1 MPRQNLPGMRDLV
14 VREAVAVMAGDAAER
29 LRQLVAGGSEIP
41 YDVREPGTG
50 SPLPQY
56 VPLTDRFIHR
66 HVAALAQLD
75 SFGSACAAIESA
87 DLAGPYLEQ
96 LGVEVPPDPRKRAEL
111 AGVAF
116 LCRLWEGSTDF
127 SLDSERLRR
136 SIAELE
142 AGGEVADDEI
152 EVVVPLRGLR
162 MPVQRLELATATIAR
177 ADTVDVPVEARSLEG
192 AGAAGWEPTFLAA
205 ARIGIGE
212 LPAEDGARSPDA
224 GARAVE
230 AFRQLITT
238 LRLYKR
244 GGVALGP
251 YAWTRA
257 GANRWRRIATGAG
270 RPRPGGYM
278 VAEEELGDLAVLS
291 RTLAYRSNPFG
302 RPFGEGAGRA
312 GGFGRAIS
320 RFEAGLERA
329 AVLEAL
335 NDYLLALRF
344 LLEGGGPADLGLAMR
359 VAALCAEPEHRAETK
374 AIVDR
379 ALALERELWSG
390 EPAPAVDGAMGAAET
405 AAAIEDLLRAILRD
419 AACGHLGSDLRSTA
433 DEILL
438 ADGLAIGE
446 GADGDRGGAEEWDL
460 PADDP
465 DATELVEEEDGAEEL
480 PAEDLPVPEQSPA
493 REEPPL
499 EDPVED
505 ARGAVGEREAL
516 PEPEAG
522 EREPVPGGG
531 AQGELWMDDPET
543 WSQPA
548 VRRQDDE
555 VVQVPDP
562 RGRIKVESCVSHEEE
577 NVFARIRA
585 SDDDPPTSQM
595 EAPEPASS
603 RLAELLEPAQE
614 ERQPTAER
622 VAYLFPRP
630 ETTEW
635 TVGELSYDRHRR
647 ARPRS
652 ELQAS

>member
-1 MPRQNLPGMRDLV
+1 MRRQNLPGMRDLV
-14 VREAVAVMAGDAAER
+14 VREAVATMAGDAAKR
-29 LRQLVAGGSEIP
+29 LRELVAGGSEIP
-41 YDVREPGTG
+41 YDVREPGNG

-56 VPLTDRFIHR
+56 VPLTERFIRR
-66 HVAALAQLD
+66 HAPALAQLD

-87 DLAGPYLEQ
+87 ELAGPYLEE
-96 LGVEVPPDPRKRAEL
+96 LGVGVPADPRARAEL

-127 SLDSERLRR
+127 SLDADRLRS

-152 EVVVPLRGLR
+152 EVVVPLRGLQ

-177 ADTVDVPVEARSLEG
+177 ADTVDVPEEARALEG

-205 ARIGIGE
+205 TRVGLGE
-212 LPAEDGARSPDA
+212 STGDDAERKPDA

-238 LRLYKR
+238 LRLYKG

-270 RPRPGGYM
+270 RPRPGGYRL
-278 VAEEELGDLAVLS
+278 AEDELGDLSVLS

-302 RPFGEGAGRA
+302 RPTGDAGRS

-320 RFEAGLERA
+320 RFEAGVERA
-329 AVLEAL
+329 VVLEAL
-335 NDYLLALRF
+335 NDHLLALRF

-359 VAALCAEPEHRAETK
+359 VAALCAEPEQRGEIK
-374 AIVDR
+374 AVVDR

-390 EPAPAVDGAMGAAET
+390 EPAPAVDDAMTAAET
-405 AAAIEDLLRAILRD
+405 AALIEDLLRAILKD

-460 PADDP
+460 PVDDP
-465 DATELVEEEDGAEEL
+465 DATELVEEEGEPDEL
-480 PAEDLPVPEQSPA
+480 PAEDLPVPEESPPP
-493 REEPPL
+493 EEPPIQ
-499 EDPVED
+499 DPVED
-505 ARGAVGEREAL
+505 ERSMRH
-516 PEPEAG
+516 
-522 EREPVPGGG
+522 ERTSVPGRGVQGG
-531 AQGELWMDDPET
+531 LWMDGPET
-543 WSQPA
+543 WSRPA
-548 VRRQDDE
+548 IRARADE
-555 VVQVPDP
+555 VVQVPD
-562 RGRIKVESCVSHEEE
+562 REGRIKVESRPTHEEE
-577 NVFARIRA
+577 NVFATTRA
-585 SDDDPPTSQM
+585 ADYEPPTSRM
-595 EAPEPASS
+595 EAPDSPSD
-603 RLAELLEPAQE
+603 RLAELLETTAH

-635 TVGELSYDRHRR
+635 NVSELSYDRRRR